1 MEHASLSITG
11 SVQRTF
17 WRFAIPSVAG
27 MLVNGLYQVIDGL
40 FVGHYVGANG
50 LAAMNLA
57 WPILG
62 LIIGFGILVGMGGG
76 AIMSQQRGAGDEAKA
91 SSSLTASLWLILLL
105 SIVSSGYLALSGSHL
120 LTLQGAEATAY
131 QWALD
136 YISVFQWGAIM
147 TIASGALPMLVRND
161 DRPNLATLLLG
172 IGALLNI
179 VLDYLMLGHWTL
191 GLQGA
196 AIATVI
202 SQATVAVFALLYF
215 CSNKASIRLALEF
228 INLKQLMQVLKT
240 GSSGLVMFLYFS
252 FIVAAHNTLLLKY
265 GSVEYVSAFAII
277 NYIALLYYLIAE
289 GLANGIQPPVSY
301 YYGAKQP
308 KHIKTTMILALKI
321 VLGLGLCTTLIANI
335 FSEQLIGLFTT
346 EQTGLVQITIE
357 GMRLHLF
364 ALCLD
369 GFLFV
374 ASVYF
379 LSVGQNREA
388 MLVALGNIVIQIPF
402 LLAFPA
408 VLGTQGIWLAL
419 PLSNVA
425 LSVIVAP
432 ILIRS
437 LSHRTEPVVEMKTK
451 QGLPFF

>member
-40 FVGHYVGANG
+40 FVGHFVGASG

-76 AIMSQQRGAGDEAKA
+76 AIMSQQRGAGDNAKA

-105 SIVSSGYLALSGSHL
+105 SIVSSGYLAFSGSYL
-120 LTLQGAEATAY
+120 LSLQGAEATAY

-136 YISVFQWGAIM
+136 YINVFQWGAIM

-179 VLDYLMLGHWTL
+179 VLDYLMLGYWNL
-191 GLQGA
+191 GLKGA

-202 SQATVAVFALLYF
+202 SQATVAVFTMLYF
-215 CSNKASIRLALEF
+215 CSNKASIRLVLEF
-228 INLKQLMQVLKT
+228 INFKHLMQVLKT

-289 GLANGIQPPVSY
+289 GLANGIQPPISY

-308 KHIKTTMILALKI
+308 KHIKTTMTLALKI
-321 VLGLGLCTTLIANI
+321 VLGLGLCTTLIANV
-335 FSEQLIGLFTT
+335 FSEQLIGFFTT
-346 EQTGLVQITIE
+346 QQTGLVQITIE

-402 LLAFPA
+402 LLAFPT

-419 PLSNVA
+419 PLSNVV
-425 LSVIVAP
+425 LSIIVAP

-437 LSHRTEPVVEMKTK
+437 LSHRTEPVVEIKTK
-451 QGLPFF
+451 HGLPFF